1 LIELFYKKR
10 TEDKN
15 EAELNEGLSNR
26 LFKILFQFKV
36 TPGIDEN
43 GCFNETGFKSWMN
56 YVKDWSKENDRYEV
70 TMHTVGTGLSH
81 ALLDE
86 EKMPAEAI
94 IEELNRAENEELRRG
109 YYLGVINQRGVH
121 FIDPEG
127 KPELGLA
134 DEYRGRA
141 NIAEE
146 KGYSRYA
153 GVLNE
158 IADQY
163 FREARHNIAIASR
176 TDK

>member
-1 LIELFYKKR
+1 MK
-10 TEDKN
+10 
-15 EAELNEGLSNR
+15 
-26 LFKILFQFKV
+26 
-36 TPGIDEN
+36 
-43 GCFNETGFKSWMN
+43 

-70 TMHTVGTGLSH
+70 TMHTVGAGLSY
-81 ALLDE
+81 AVLNE
-86 EKMPAEAI
+86 EKMPAEVI

-127 KPELGLA
+127 KPELELTK
-134 DEYRGRA
+134 EYKDRA

-146 KGYSRYA
+146 RGYSRYA

-163 FREARHNIAIASR
+163 FREARHNVAAASK
-176 TDK
+176 TQ